1 VIGLTVVG
9 SILVA
14 RAVGLMR
21 RIRPMRLPGG
31 GLIAFVTAAGI
42 AVAAIDT
49 LDAFPEKYCAERAAV
64 ITADRPAGS
73 TVWYAGHWGFQFYCE
88 RAGMKPIAPGES
100 QLAPG
105 DYLVLPVHPDAG
117 GFFRPHFG
125 TDSIEVRTGSAEVVA
140 EVVWED
146 ALAAQ
151 TVPNYYG
158 GINPVVGR
166 DHPRLRVV
174 IYRITR
180 SWNPS
185 VDQRR

>member
-1 VIGLTVVG
+1 
-9 SILVA
+9 
-14 RAVGLMR
+14 MR
-21 RIRPMRLPGG
+21 EDFSGRTSGRDP
-31 GLIAFVTAAGI
+31 
-42 AVAAIDT
+42 
-49 LDAFPEKYCAERAAV
+49 
-64 ITADRPAGS
+64 
-73 TVWYAGHWGFQFYCE
+73 
-88 RAGMKPIAPGES
+88 
-100 QLAPG
+100 
-105 DYLVLPVHPDAG
+105 
-117 GFFRPHFG
+117 
-125 TDSIEVRTGSAEVVA
+125 IEVRTGSAEVVG

-180 SWNPS
+180 AWNPS